1 MIMLN
6 SRQNSSKNRLVGE
19 NGVTRFHGRDS
30 LRGYGPL
37 CIYICYLFKVDVML
51 LPIAS
56 LAGSTLPPTAPP
68 TTQSPSTG
76 QPSPSPPTGSPP
88 PPTGS
93 PAPSLGTGKTD
104 FLKITVTGGG

>member
-1 MIMLN
+1 M
-6 SRQNSSKNRLVGE
+6 
-19 NGVTRFHGRDS
+19 
-30 LRGYGPL
+30 
-37 CIYICYLFKVDVML
+37 
-51 LPIAS
+51 LPIVS

-68 TTQSPSTG
+68 TTQSSTG